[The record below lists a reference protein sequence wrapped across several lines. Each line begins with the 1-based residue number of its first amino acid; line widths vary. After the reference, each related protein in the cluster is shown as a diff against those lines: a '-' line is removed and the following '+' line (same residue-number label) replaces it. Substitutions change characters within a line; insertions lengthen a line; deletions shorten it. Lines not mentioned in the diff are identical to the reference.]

1 MRGWVVTGQSMAI
14 TIKGPKISVT
24 ARLNIVPD
32 GAMVARSLVRL
43 LTRVYHWSGVWLQA
57 AQIKIKIN

>member
-1 MRGWVVTGQSMAI
+1 MAM
-14 TIKGPKISVT
+14 TKKGPKISVT

-43 LTRVYHWSGVWLQA
+43 LTRVYHWSGAWLQA